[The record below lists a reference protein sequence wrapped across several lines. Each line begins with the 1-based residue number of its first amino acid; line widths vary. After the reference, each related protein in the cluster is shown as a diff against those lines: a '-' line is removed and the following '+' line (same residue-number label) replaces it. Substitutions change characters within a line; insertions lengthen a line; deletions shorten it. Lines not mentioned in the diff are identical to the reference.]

1 MTMVIKDLKDIKK
14 YDGTAKPLLSI
25 SFTSNISLP
34 LLLVHLD
41 MSLLYGKGSC
51 KISLQKWGNA
61 LAFILL
67 IMAFNYVSVTLQG
80 KKVQ

>member
-51 KISLQKWGNA
+51 KISLQK
-61 LAFILL
+61 
-67 IMAFNYVSVTLQG
+67 
-80 KKVQ
+80 